1 MAWIRLS
8 PCGSLGFHLS
18 PLLIVCIMARPQ
30 APSSP
35 RETQLSRVALAAP
48 AHVLRTPSPARDDTL
63 VPRTRAE
70 VSSATVF
77 LVLLVLGD
85 LAFIFI
91 HVMRLTVPAV
101 ESGMYAL
108 DYDRGHA
115 EFYQYIKMLWI
126 IALFAAL
133 LVHTRTGGFAAWGLL
148 FAYLLLDDA
157 LAIHET
163 AGASVAQAL
172 PFAEQAGLRAQDFGE
187 LAVSAAAGAV
197 LLTLLAWAYARGHA
211 AFRRASL
218 HVVLLLAALA
228 FFGVGVDML
237 QSLFRFDDILAP
249 LLGIIE
255 DGGEMI
261 VMSLAVWY
269 VFLLHRGNGNLSSPL
284 QDALATAARQAR
296 SLVRP

>member
-1 MAWIRLS
+1 MWQPWLS
-8 PCGSLGFHLS
+8 PFFL
-18 PLLIVCIMARPQ
+18 LLIVCIMARPQ

-35 RETQLSRVALAAP
+35 LETRLSRSALAAP
-48 AHVLRTPSPARDDTL
+48 AHVLHTPSSARDDTL
-63 VPRTRAE
+63 ATRARAE
-70 VSSATVF
+70 VSSASVF

-91 HVMRLTVPAV
+91 HVMRLAVPAI

-126 IALFAAL
+126 MALFAAL
-133 LVHTRTGGFAAWGLL
+133 IARTRTGGFAAWGLL

-163 AGASVAQAL
+163 IGASVAQAL
-172 PFAEQAGLRAQDFGE
+172 PFAELAGLRAQDFGE
-187 LAVSAAAGAV
+187 LAVSAVAGAV
-197 LLTLLAWAYARGHA
+197 LLTLLAWVYARGHA
-211 AFRRASL
+211 AFRRASR
-218 HVVLLLAALA
+218 HIVLLLAALA
-228 FFGVGVDML
+228 FFGVAVDML
-237 QSLFRFDDILAP
+237 QSLFRFNIILAP

-269 VFLLHRGNGNLSSPL
+269 VFLLHRDNGNRSSPL
-284 QDALATAARQAR
+284 PDALATAARQAR

>member
-1 MAWIRLS
+1 
-8 PCGSLGFHLS
+8 
-18 PLLIVCIMARPQ
+18 MARPQ
-30 APSSP
+30 APSSLG
-35 RETQLSRVALAAP
+35 ETQLSRTALAAP
-48 AHVLRTPSPARDDTL
+48 AHVLRPSSPARDDTL
-63 VPRTRAE
+63 VPRARAE
-70 VSSATVF
+70 VSSASVL
-77 LVLLVLGD
+77 LVLLALGD

-115 EFYQYIKMLWI
+115 EFYQYIKLLWI

-133 LVHTRTGGFAAWGLL
+133 FARTRTAGFAAWGLL

-163 AGASVAQAL
+163 VGGFVAQAL
-172 PFAEQAGLRAQDFGE
+172 PFAELAGLRAQDFGE

-197 LLTLLAWAYARGHA
+197 LLTLLAWAYARGRA
-211 AFRRASL
+211 AFRRVSR
-218 HVVLLLAALA
+218 HIVLLLAALA
-228 FFGVGVDML
+228 FFGVAVDML
-237 QSLFRFDDILAP
+237 QSLFRYDGIVAP

-255 DGGEMI
+255 DGGEML
-261 VMSLAVWY
+261 VMSFAVWY
-269 VFLLHRGNGNLSSPL
+269 VFLLHRSDGNLSAPL
-284 QDALATAARQAR
+284 PDALAAAARQAR